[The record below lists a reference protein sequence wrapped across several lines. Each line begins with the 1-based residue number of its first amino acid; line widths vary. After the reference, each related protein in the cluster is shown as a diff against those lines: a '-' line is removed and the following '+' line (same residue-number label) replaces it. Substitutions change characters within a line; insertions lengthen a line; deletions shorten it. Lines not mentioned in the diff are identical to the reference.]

1 LKLNLQN
8 QILIRMINENQ
19 VKDVLQ
25 KILTEEVSKVSRQ
38 DFSKVQFKI
47 DELENSLI
55 ETMKELRKL
64 NESIPSGLVGLTKNR
79 ISGIFN
85 NLSGSHKLIKV
96 LKDKV
101 KNYKRSLYAQSIEEK
116 KK

>member
-1 LKLNLQN
+1 
-8 QILIRMINENQ
+8 MINENQ

>member
-1 LKLNLQN
+1 
-8 QILIRMINENQ
+8 MIKENQ
-19 VKDVLQ
+19 VNDILQ

-55 ETMKELRKL
+55 DTMKELRKL
-64 NESIPSGLVGLTKNR
+64 NESIPSGLVSLTKNR
-79 ISGIFN
+79 ISSIYT
-85 NLSGSHKLIKV
+85 NLDNSQKLIRV

-101 KNYKRSLYAQSIEEK
+101 RNYKRSLYAQSIEEK